1 MATQSQRLAY
11 AESVAANRLRRAVS
25 GADADM
31 VDGELITE
39 DKTFVVH
46 CYIIHPAVHE
56 VHIFKSETRADECI
70 QELITRNNMTPDP
83 DPEDGHEEAC
93 DTDPQCVA
101 YKACGLAATS
111 KIWKLVL

>member
-1 MATQSQRLAY
+1 MLQTIHESIGSPLAFGL
-11 AESVAANRLRRAVS
+11 AGHWEIVIIVVVVLLLFGGKKLPELARGVARGL
-25 GADADM
+25 
-31 VDGELITE
+31 
-39 DKTFVVH
+39 
-46 CYIIHPAVHE
+46 
-56 VHIFKSETRADECI
+56 HIFKSETRADECI